1 MFFLVPRIALILFVC
16 FGVALAWRLVR
27 QRRPQRRSKGPGRWS
42 GRWGGRPQRTSFANL
57 PLVPAEVLRGADRT
71 WVVFM
76 TPGSKRGR
84 AIATRLRATEP
95 ESQVTEI
102 DARREPLLVEAFR
115 VHQLPALLLANRYG
129 QVEARLIGQEAIDP
143 ALARGQ
149 PG

>member
-27 QRRPQRRSKGPGRWS
+27 QRPWQPQWKGQGRWS
-42 GRWGGRPQRTSFANL
+42 GRRAQRTSFAHL

-76 TPGSKRGR
+76 TPGSKPGR

-115 VHQLPALLLANRYG
+115 VHKLPALLLANRYG
-129 QVEARLIGQEAIDP
+129 QVEARLIGQEAIDS